1 MTDNQKRIN
10 YGSVVGQGSFWIR
23 VRQIAQI
30 IVTSYIICFVIIVI
44 IAFFTFDEGVKNFL
58 LSSFYMFD
66 FGESFLRAQESLSA
80 SFSHTEI
87 VNPYPDIIERHKDYI
102 SIMLSVF
109 TIGSLGIAYFMY
121 DYFKGKGD
129 ILNKGNKIRG
139 TETGLTTEIG
149 LKNLIE
155 KRVKDKTNNIERSQY
170 DINLTKTIKL
180 PYRDWFLHFL
190 VTGLARSGK
199 SNFIK
204 MNLSQA
210 RKLGMKG
217 VLVDVNGDYLTSF
230 YRPGDIILSLFD
242 LRSEAWDFWH
252 ENVSPR
258 FLSDAVLAPEE
269 KGGDDFFETA
279 GGKLLAVL
287 ILISKS
293 HEEFWTYI
301 CLETSDLIK
310 MLRDRNEPIVKS
322 FLGKSATEQAIGVH
336 ASSLKEV
343 DFVKYLNH
351 HAVEKAKQSQTEIKY
366 FSFCD
371 WVKNK
376 DDSFVFI
383 VATENEWKECKPL
396 IRAQVETCV
405 TAVFARG
412 ENDSNTPIV
421 MVMDEMHKIG
431 KLNVIEDV
439 LSLGSKNFLTLFAGF
454 QNFAQLEAVYGRP
467 RALSLMAGLQ
477 NLIAFKC
484 NDYELAQN
492 LSDRIGKVEVETTE
506 SNLSS
511 NKQDNAN
518 VSMRVREKS
527 NVTSNEIMSLDMNEA
542 WVKLSY
548 YPALKIKFPYVN
560 YPQALDEFHQ
570 PVPKTNSVR
579 VKKAWLESIQ
589 LIPFYFGEYE
599 LSELVDNYFNYRK
612 YLENEKFEVAK
623 NLLKEIA
630 FKVREKSASINGVD
644 YYFLADEHD
653 ICVQRDQEHSVFSR
667 YKQKAEKKKDKEES
681 KKEGGEVEKT
691 ETPVVSD
698 VPTIAVN
705 PKKPEVHD
713 SDFA

>member
-149 LKNLIE
+149 LKNIVE
-155 KRVKDKTNNIERSQY
+155 KRIKDKTNNIERSKY
-170 DINLTKTIKL
+170 DINLTKAIKL

-310 MLRDRNEPIVKS
+310 MLRDRNEPIVNS

-376 DDSFVFI
+376 DDSFV
-383 VATENEWKECKPL
+383 
-396 IRAQVETCV
+396 
-405 TAVFARG
+405 
-412 ENDSNTPIV
+412 
-421 MVMDEMHKIG
+421 
-431 KLNVIEDV
+431 
-439 LSLGSKNFLTLFAGF
+439 
-454 QNFAQLEAVYGRP
+454 
-467 RALSLMAGLQ
+467 
-477 NLIAFKC
+477 
-484 NDYELAQN
+484 
-492 LSDRIGKVEVETTE
+492 
-506 SNLSS
+506 
-511 NKQDNAN
+511 
-518 VSMRVREKS
+518 
-527 NVTSNEIMSLDMNEA
+527 
-542 WVKLSY
+542 
-548 YPALKIKFPYVN
+548 
-560 YPQALDEFHQ
+560 
-570 PVPKTNSVR
+570 
-579 VKKAWLESIQ
+579 
-589 LIPFYFGEYE
+589 
-599 LSELVDNYFNYRK
+599 
-612 YLENEKFEVAK
+612 
-623 NLLKEIA
+623 
-630 FKVREKSASINGVD
+630 
-644 YYFLADEHD
+644 
-653 ICVQRDQEHSVFSR
+653 
-667 YKQKAEKKKDKEES
+667 
-681 KKEGGEVEKT
+681 
-691 ETPVVSD
+691 
-698 VPTIAVN
+698 
-705 PKKPEVHD
+705 
-713 SDFA
+713 

>member
-1 MTDNQKRIN
+1 M
-10 YGSVVGQGSFWIR
+10 
-23 VRQIAQI
+23 
-30 IVTSYIICFVIIVI
+30 
-44 IAFFTFDEGVKNFL
+44 
-58 LSSFYMFD
+58 
-66 FGESFLRAQESLSA
+66 
-80 SFSHTEI
+80 
-87 VNPYPDIIERHKDYI
+87 
-102 SIMLSVF
+102 
-109 TIGSLGIAYFMY
+109 
-121 DYFKGKGD
+121 
-129 ILNKGNKIRG
+129 
-139 TETGLTTEIG
+139 
-149 LKNLIE
+149 
-155 KRVKDKTNNIERSQY
+155 
-170 DINLTKTIKL
+170 
-180 PYRDWFLHFL
+180 
-190 VTGLARSGK
+190 
-199 SNFIK
+199 
-204 MNLSQA
+204 
-210 RKLGMKG
+210 
-217 VLVDVNGDYLTSF
+217 
-230 YRPGDIILSLFD
+230 
-242 LRSEAWDFWH
+242 
-252 ENVSPR
+252 
-258 FLSDAVLAPEE
+258 
-269 KGGDDFFETA
+269 
-279 GGKLLAVL
+279 
-287 ILISKS
+287 
-293 HEEFWTYI
+293 
-301 CLETSDLIK
+301 
-310 MLRDRNEPIVKS
+310 
-322 FLGKSATEQAIGVH
+322 
-336 ASSLKEV
+336 
-343 DFVKYLNH
+343 
-351 HAVEKAKQSQTEIKY
+351 
-366 FSFCD
+366 
-371 WVKNK
+371 
-376 DDSFVFI
+376 
-383 VATENEWKECKPL
+383 ATENEWKECKPL

-412 ENDSNTPIV
+412 ENNFNTPIV

-439 LSLGSKNFLTLFAGF
+439 LSLGSKNFLTLFSGF
-454 QNFAQLEAVYGRP
+454 QNFAQLESVYGRP

-579 VKKAWLESIQ
+579 VKKAWLESIP

-599 LSELVDNYFNYRK
+599 LAELVDNYFNYRK

-653 ICVQRDQEHSVFSR
+653 ICVQRDRDHSVFSR

-681 KKEGGEVEKT
+681 KKEGGEVEKNGT
-691 ETPVVSD
+691 PVPVVSD
-698 VPTIAVN
+698 APTVTVAA
-705 PKKPEVHD
+705 KPEVHD